1 MPSNK
6 TDVIIISKIIFVLV
20 RMRIEQNILIRID
33 CSMSVNASGDSFF
46 KNLYRILRI
55 IFLT

>member
-20 RMRIEQNILIRID
+20 RMRIEQNILIRRD
-33 CSMSVNASGDSFF
+33 CTMSVKASGDFF
-46 KNLYRILRI
+46 SLKNCIEY
-55 IFLT
+55 